1 MSQRLMAILS
11 LVLMSFIAFRQ
22 MQAEQFTRVRMLD
35 DEVETMAAGVSLSVI
50 EYIGTKDF
58 DQNTRLTG
66 GLVTNANT
74 LTSASSFPSGR
85 RCDLTA
91 PIQTTSP
98 YDACDDLEDFNA
110 MQWEQVP
117 FVVRGDTIWFQASAE
132 VTYMDLNQQPTTTR
146 TFSKR
151 VTVLVRDVPVT
162 GTEPLLRLPVR
173 LPRVFSY
180 PK

>member
-1 MSQRLMAILS
+1 MSQRLTAVLA
-11 LVLMSFIAFRQ
+11 LVLMTFIAIRQ
-22 MQAEQFTRVRMLD
+22 MEGEQFTRVRMLD
-35 DEVETMAAGVSLSVI
+35 DEVETTAAGVALGVM

-66 GLVTNANT
+66 GLVTST
-74 LTSASSFPSGR
+74 SVLTAASSFPTGK

-98 YDACDDLEDFNA
+98 YTACDDLEDFNG
-110 MQWEQVP
+110 MQWETVP
-117 FVVRGDTIWFQASAE
+117 FVVRGDTLWFQASAE
-132 VTYMDLNQQPTTTR
+132 VTYVGTDQQPTTTR
-146 TFSKR
+146 GFSKR
-151 VTVLVRDVPVT
+151 VTVLVRDLPEN
-162 GTEPLLRLPVR
+162 GAASLLRLPVR